1 MGHDDFFELPG
12 SWNGSA
18 SQRDDG
24 DSAALNGHAHSEQ
37 TNDGMLR
44 PALSDVDDEAGETTP
59 GSGGRWVTRGG
70 VLRWEPDDDS
80 DDGGDAPLREDARS
94 SWADDNVSLPLG
106 APPAA
111 RLRAMRAWL
120 ARRRMSEMDLV
131 GALLLE
137 RRRLTDAT
145 RDKDDDAPERPD
157 DPLALALTEA
167 QSAADEYETLLDLLN
182 ETRAH
187 VGPPSALVEFY
198 LGVTERLAALAAQPA
213 AEEGF
218 AERVLFAEIERQPS
232 REPVTPAAHSDWE
245 GRSAAVLATRQHIER
260 ISAAEP
266 EDD

>member
-1 MGHDDFFELPG
+1 MGHDDFFGIPD
-12 SWNGSA
+12 SWDGAA
-18 SQRDDG
+18 SKRDDG
-24 DSAALNGHAHSEQ
+24 DSATLNGHAHGEQ
-37 TNDGMLR
+37 ASDGMLR
-44 PALSDVDDEAGETTP
+44 PALADVDDEAGVTTP
-59 GSGGRWVTRGG
+59 GSGGRWMTRGG

-80 DDGGDAPLREDARS
+80 DDGGDAPLREDAQS
-94 SWADDNVSLPLG
+94 TWADDNVSLPLG

-120 ARRRMSEMDLV
+120 ARRRMREMDLV

-137 RRRLTDAT
+137 RRRLNDRT
-145 RDKDDDAPERPD
+145 RDEDNASPERPD

-182 ETRAH
+182 DTRTH
-187 VGPPSALVEFY
+187 VSPPGALVEFY
-198 LGVTERLAALAAQPA
+198 LSVTERLAELAAQPA

-218 AERVLFAEIERQPS
+218 AQRVLFAEIERRAA
-232 REPVTPAAHSDWE
+232 REPVTPAARSDWE
-245 GRSAAVLATRQHIER
+245 GRSGAALATRQHIER